1 MLNILILESNPI
13 ICKNLVNMIQSSELD
28 AKIFNIAYSECEA
41 MEILKNNIID
51 ITILDINNCS
61 INFIKFIK
69 KYFVNMSV
77 IAFNTNNKVFTDDCK
92 YKNLFYELIKSAPIE
107 QNIFNSLIKLIKLKS
122 DSQKHLLSHIYSE
135 LEKMHFDLGYK
146 GTQYLCECILLI
158 YPFNCDRININ
169 NVVYTKV
176 AQKYNSNIN
185 NIKCGIY
192 QATFRCYQYY
202 QSDLEIYF
210 NRKIVKKPTTKE
222 IINEIIKHIIQK
234 KQSANVS

>member
-1 MLNILILESNPI
+1 MLNILILENNPI
-13 ICKNLVNMIQSSELD
+13 ICKNLINKIQSSELS
-28 AKIFNIAYSECEA
+28 AKVFNIAYSESEA
-41 MEILKNNIID
+41 LEILKNNIID
-51 ITILDINNCS
+51 ITILNINNCS

-77 IAFNTNNKVFTDDCK
+77 IAFTLDSKNFKNDLK
-92 YKNLFYELIKSAPIE
+92 YKHLFYELIQNEPIE
-107 QNIFNSLIKLIKLKS
+107 QNVFNSLIKLIRLKA
-122 DSQKHLLSHIYSE
+122 DSKKHLLSNIYDE
-135 LEKMHFDLGYK
+135 LEKIHFDLGYK

-176 AQKYNSNIN
+176 SQKYNSNIN

-192 QATFRCYQYY
+192 QATYRCYQYY
-202 QSDLEIYF
+202 HSDLETYF

>member
-135 LEKMHFDLGYK
+135 LEK
-146 GTQYLCECILLI
+146 CILI
-158 YPFNCDRININ
+158 
-169 NVVYTKV
+169 
-176 AQKYNSNIN
+176 
-185 NIKCGIY
+185 
-192 QATFRCYQYY
+192 
-202 QSDLEIYF
+202 
-210 NRKIVKKPTTKE
+210 
-222 IINEIIKHIIQK
+222 
-234 KQSANVS
+234 